1 MASTDFKQLS
11 RQMSGRDGR
20 GSSLLLLVIL
30 LLVVLTVYWAVHAE
44 LDNVTR
50 GEGRI
55 ISSGQNQIVQAAE
68 GGVILRRYVSE
79 NTEVAEGDVLFEI
92 DPIDASS
99 ELNRVLLRIAGL
111 EIREARLR
119 AEIAGE
125 DFEIAA
131 ELRARAPSVA
141 AGEESLF
148 IARRAELQ
156 GALNI
161 LAQRRLQREQDIAG
175 SEVARATAERTE
187 QLLER
192 EVAVIE
198 PLVRENIAP
207 ETRLLELRRL
217 LEQTQGEQERARV
230 AAAQAQSGIAE
241 IDNEVQNRRDGF
253 LLEAMKEL
261 STVVAELGELREAM
275 PLLEERVSRTVL
287 RAPVQGIVNRLNFR
301 TPGGY
306 IAAGNSVLE
315 IVPTGEALIVEA
327 RILPQD
333 ISNIRVGDAVRI
345 RLSAYDS
352 SRYGAVEGEVTR
364 ISPDAVS
371 MGENSAQTFYLVDVQ
386 IKGSL
391 TDDSGKE
398 LAFMPGMTATV
409 DVLSGKRTVFEYFW
423 QPIAKTQE
431 LALRD

>member
-11 RQMSGRDGR
+11 RQMAGRDG
-20 GSSLLLLVIL
+20 GSSSLLLFVIL
-30 LLVVLTVYWAVHAE
+30 LLVILTVYWAVNAE

-79 NTEVAEGDVLFEI
+79 NTEVAEGDILFEI

-111 EIREARLR
+111 EIKETRLR

-125 DFEIAA
+125 GFDIPA

-175 SEVARATAERTE
+175 AEVARATAERTE
-187 QLLER
+187 ALLER

-198 PLVRENIAP
+198 PLVSENIAP

-230 AAAQAQSGIAE
+230 AAAQAQSGITE
-241 IDNEVQNRRDGF
+241 IDSEVQNRQDGF

-261 STVVAELGELREAM
+261 SAVVAELGELREAL

-333 ISNIRVGDAVRI
+333 ISNIRLGDAVRI

-371 MGENSAQTFYLVDVQ
+371 IGENSTQTFYLVDVK
-386 IKGSL
+386 IKGTL
-391 TDDSGKE
+391 TDDSGNE